1 MFILS
6 FGTFSFFLFCSTFYS
21 TQLRNMSEKKS
32 KTEETATKT
41 PIASLQKTH
50 NTKYGY
56 DQNTLYKVLK
66 ELNIFKRITTF
77 M

>member
-56 DQNTLYKVLK
+56 D
-66 ELNIFKRITTF
+66 
-77 M
+77 